1 VPHVGENTSIY
12 TGNLAR
18 LQCPMSTAS
27 SNHQRKTTACTLR
40 IDRNFTVASRGFPA
54 TARLL

>member
-1 VPHVGENTSIY
+1 
-12 TGNLAR
+12 
-18 LQCPMSTAS
+18 MSTAS